1 MLLAA
6 AQFYKLD
13 SQGIPAM
20 ATGFCSGLSR
30 TSGPCGAVTGAVM
43 AIGLITGRKMP
54 SQSVDSCYNRVQN
67 FLDRFKAKHK
77 FLNCTDLLECDLSTD
92 QGRQANARRFSN
104 GENPVCQE
112 LTISAAQILQQ
123 VMESE

>member
-43 AIGLITGRKMP
+43 AIGLITGRKSS
-54 SQSVDSCYNRVQN
+54 SQSVDSCYNRVQD

-92 QGRQANARRFSN
+92 QGRRANARRFSN
-104 GENPVCQE
+104 GENPVCQG
-112 LTISAAQILQQ
+112 LTVSAAQILQQ

>member
-1 MLLAA
+1 VLLAA

-30 TSGPCGAVTGAVM
+30 TSGTCGAVTGAVM
-43 AIGLITGRKMP
+43 AIGLITGRKSS
-54 SQSVDSCYNRVQN
+54 SQSVDPCYNRVQN

-92 QGRQANARRFSN
+92 QGRRTNARRFSN
-104 GENPVCQE
+104 GENPVCQG

-123 VMESE
+123 VMDLG